1 VSAEVAGYALGALVG
16 RGGMAE
22 VYRAVA
28 LRGPHAGRT
37 VALKRLLPELAR
49 DPEHV
54 ALLADEAAVTQR
66 LRHPAIVEVLET
78 GVADGA
84 PFLVMEYVDGR
95 NLRDVLAQ
103 SWPARSRTR
112 TRGSTRRGRRSGS
125 CTATS
130 PRRTCSCRAS
140 AR

>member
-1 VSAEVAGYALGALVG
+1 MVIVGGQAWAVKRGRQPARVESSRACTESCARWDPFERPDAARRKGAVMSAEVAGYTLEALVG

-54 ALLADEAAVTQR
+54 ALLADEAAVTRR

-78 GVADGA
+78 
-84 PFLVMEYVDGR
+84 
-95 NLRDVLAQ
+95 
-103 SWPARSRTR
+103 
-112 TRGSTRRGRRSGS
+112 
-125 CTATS
+125 
-130 PRRTCSCRAS
+130 
-140 AR
+140 